1 LNWSDYAYQSTG
13 QGMIVLLLI
22 LGGIMIYLLFSSRH
36 LKWLDKY
43 CREDKWTGEDVGEAP
58 FKIQEGTPF
67 TPSLEKPFD
76 DPEVPHRPVKKK
88 KRKTGTNRNVGPV
101 KRKRKYTK
109 RSKK

>member
-1 LNWSDYAYQSTG
+1 MESAML
-13 QGMIVLLLI
+13 VLLLT
-22 LGGIMIYLLFSSRH
+22 LVGLLTYLIFSPKSIIGPY
-36 LKWLDKY
+36 LDKL
-43 CREDKWTGEDVGEAP
+43 CQDKKDKWTGEDIGESP